1 VGLTTPTACIFL
13 GNYFNKL
20 WAKVPKLGE
29 NDMSLE
35 NGKTWRLSERDLD
48 FLVETVSPEV
58 IDKPR
63 LKQIIRTDEDFRN
76 TFIGDAKVFHRVMRD
91 DEILLKISPA
101 MFFEILLRKAA
112 DDLSRVGYTYEKNR
126 TMSIPVFD
134 GEDLVSLLNRESLL
148 IYLAD
153 MLSSFTRVESYA
165 VTIRVRKGVWRKIRF
180 NDLDIHSLMSLCDVV
195 NDAYRFHLYKR
206 IGDICLFILGI
217 FPVYAERDYRYP
229 DSGQLRPRIAGRRR
243 ISAQDYEK
251 EGQRFYRL
259 AAEHRTARD
268 LELSEVFWSL
278 HENFQKAKKPLN
290 FIADHYLSYKSN
302 VFLI

>member
-1 VGLTTPTACIFL
+1 
-13 GNYFNKL
+13 
-20 WAKVPKLGE
+20 
-29 NDMSLE
+29 MSLDKS
-35 NGKTWRLSERDLD
+35 KTWRLSERDLD
-48 FLVETVSPEV
+48 FLVDTVSPEV
-58 IDKPR
+58 RDKPH
-63 LKQIIRTDEDFRN
+63 LKQIIREDKDFRN
-76 TFIGDAKVFHRVMRD
+76 TFIGDVKVFRRVMRE

-112 DDLSRVGYTYEKNR
+112 EDLSRVGYTFEKTR

-134 GEDLVSLLNRESLL
+134 TQDLVSLLNRESLL

-165 VTIRVRKGVWRKIRF
+165 VSIRIRKGVWRKIRF

-195 NDAYRFHLYKR
+195 DDAYRFGLYKR
-206 IGDICLFILGI
+206 IGDICLFILGV

-229 DSGQLRPRIAGRRR
+229 ASGQLRPRIAGRRR
-243 ISAQDYEK
+243 VSPQDYEK
-251 EGQRFYRL
+251 EGRRFYRM
-259 AAEHRTARD
+259 AAEHRTALE
-268 LELSEVFWSL
+268 LELSAVFWSL

>member
-1 VGLTTPTACIFL
+1 
-13 GNYFNKL
+13 
-20 WAKVPKLGE
+20 
-29 NDMSLE
+29 MSL
-35 NGKTWRLSERDLD
+35 GKSKTWRLSERDLD
-48 FLVETVSPEV
+48 FLVETVSPDV
-58 IDKPR
+58 GDKSA
-63 LKQIIRTDEDFRN
+63 LKQIIRTDLDFRN
-76 TFIGDAKVFHRVMRD
+76 TYIGDGKVFHRVMHD

-101 MFFEILLRKAA
+101 LFFEILLRKAA
-112 DDLSRVGYTYEKNR
+112 DDLSRVGYTYEKSR

-134 GEDLVSLLNRESLL
+134 AEDLVSLLNRESLL

-165 VTIRVRKGVWRKIRF
+165 VSIRVRKGVWRKIRF
-180 NDLDIHSLMSLCDVV
+180 NNLDIYSLMSLCDVV

-206 IGDICLFILGI
+206 IGDICLFILGL

-229 DSGQLRPRIAGRRR
+229 VSGQLRPRIAGRRR
-243 ISAQDYEK
+243 INPQDYEK

-268 LELSEVFWSL
+268 LELSKVFWSL

-290 FIADHYLSYKSN
+290 FIAEHYLSYKSN
-302 VFLI
+302 VFLL